1 MHTVSVKIEWNKL
14 IKKYNVIIIDTL
26 LFYIRVQVGRVLQL
40 LLAKQVTVADPDIVY
55 PLVQL

>member
-1 MHTVSVKIEWNKL
+1 MHTVSVQIEWNKL